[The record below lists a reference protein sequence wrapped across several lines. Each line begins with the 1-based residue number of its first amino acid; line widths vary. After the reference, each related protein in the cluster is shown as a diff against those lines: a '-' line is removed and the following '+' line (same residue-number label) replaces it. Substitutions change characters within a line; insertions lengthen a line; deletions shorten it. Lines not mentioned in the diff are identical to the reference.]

1 MTKYIG
7 VILILLINYIYDHN
21 ASAESTGWCV
31 FYFSSFYICI
41 GIICLDDLFSGGTI
55 TRKIYSVISILFF
68 IRATYEI
75 SLVNLPF
82 DEYMLAANSKL
93 SSALFLITAIV
104 FFALLIIT
112 NWKSWVRNLKSI
124 GK

>member
-1 MTKYIG
+1 MIKYIG
-7 VILILLINYIYDHN
+7 IILLLLINYIYDHN
-21 ASAESTGWCV
+21 APPNSTGWCV

-41 GIICLDDLFSGGTI
+41 GIICLEDMFSGGPI

-68 IRATYEI
+68 IRAAYEI

-82 DEYMLAANSKL
+82 DEYMIAANSKL
-93 SSALFLITAIV
+93 SSALFWITAIV
-104 FFALLIIT
+104 FFTLLIIR
-112 NWKSWVRNLKSI
+112 NWKSWVRNLRSI